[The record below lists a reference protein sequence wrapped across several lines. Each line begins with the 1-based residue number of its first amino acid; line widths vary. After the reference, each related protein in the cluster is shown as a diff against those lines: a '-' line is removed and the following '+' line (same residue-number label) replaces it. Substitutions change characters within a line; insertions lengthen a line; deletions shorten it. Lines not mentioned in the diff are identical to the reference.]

1 MLEEMGGAM
10 PQKPEKVFNS
20 RTYQGQVERELII
33 GGVLV
38 GCLVGGG
45 LIALIWGTAALFTA
59 LIVLGLFLGLIAILW
74 LFLKLI
80 EIVSRD

>member
-1 MLEEMGGAM
+1 M

-38 GCLVGGG
+38 GCIVGGG
-45 LIALIWGTAALFTA
+45 LIAFLWGTAALFTA
-59 LIVLGLFLGLIAILW
+59 LIVLAFFIGLIAIVW
-74 LFLKLI
+74 LFLKLL
-80 EIVSRD
+80 EILSRD

>member
-1 MLEEMGGAM
+1 M

-38 GCLVGGG
+38 GCIVGGG
-45 LIALIWGTAALFTA
+45 LITLIWGTAALFTA
-59 LIVLGLFLGLIAILW
+59 LIVLGFFLGLIAIVW
-74 LFLKLI
+74 LFLKLL
-80 EIVSRD
+80 EVLSRD